1 MKALKQLHGKAKLQY
16 LWDYY
21 KLPFIIICIVLYILV
36 YNIHGQLVKK
46 TTVLSIA
53 FINVNMSESL
63 SQHLTSDFLDFEH
76 LSAKKNKICT
86 YDNLLIQENSD
97 SENLEYAYASSTRL
111 LAAIDAQKIDLV
123 FMNREAMEQLN
134 KKGYLSDSI
143 NVSDFPLLKNAK
155 FDGDI
160 YVGIIK
166 NAPHK
171 DECLKYL
178 DFIKK
183 QLRKLNSEAVFFFL
197 HYYFHYRLSPI
208 YLYLKGMFL
217 TFNGNIFICFHCR
230 FRFFLRYE

>member
-76 LSAKKNKICT
+76 LSAKKNEICT
-86 YDNLLIQENSD
+86 YDNLLIQENPD
-97 SENLEYAYASSTRL
+97 SENLEYAYASSARL
-111 LAAIDAQKIDLV
+111 LAAIDAKKIDLA

-143 NVSDFPLLKNAK
+143 NVSNFPLLKNAK

-183 QLRKLNSEAVFFFL
+183 NSSGNLIPKLFFSFYTTTSTIVFPLF
-197 HYYFHYRLSPI
+197 
-208 YLYLKGMFL
+208 
-217 TFNGNIFICFHCR
+217 IFI
-230 FRFFLRYE
+230 

>member
-53 FINVNMSESL
+53 FININMSESL

-76 LSAKKNKICT
+76 LSAKKNEICT
-86 YDNLLIQENSD
+86 YDNLLIQENPD
-97 SENLEYAYASSTRL
+97 SENLEYAYASSARL
-111 LAAIDAQKIDLV
+111 LAAIDAKKIDLA

-183 QLRKLNSEAVFFFL
+183 NSSGNLIPKLFFSFYTTTSTIVFPLF
-197 HYYFHYRLSPI
+197 
-208 YLYLKGMFL
+208 
-217 TFNGNIFICFHCR
+217 IFI
-230 FRFFLRYE
+230 

>member
-76 LSAKKNKICT
+76 LSAKKNEICT
-86 YDNLLIQENSD
+86 YDNLLIQENPD
-97 SENLEYAYASSTRL
+97 SENLEYAYASSARL
-111 LAAIDAQKIDLV
+111 LAAIDAKKIDLA

-183 QLRKLNSEAVFFFL
+183 NSSGNLIPKLFFSFYTTTSTIVFPLF
-197 HYYFHYRLSPI
+197 
-208 YLYLKGMFL
+208 
-217 TFNGNIFICFHCR
+217 IFI
-230 FRFFLRYE
+230 

>member
-16 LWDYY
+16 LCDYY
-21 KLPFIIICIVLYILV
+21 KLPLIIICIVLNILD

-76 LSAKKNKICT
+76 LSAKKNEICT
-86 YDNLLIQENSD
+86 YDNLLIQENPD
-97 SENLEYAYASSTRL
+97 SENLEYAYASSARL
-111 LAAIDAQKIDLV
+111 LAAIDAKKIDLA

-183 QLRKLNSEAVFFFL
+183 NSSGNLIPKLFFSFYTTTSTIVFPLF
-197 HYYFHYRLSPI
+197 
-208 YLYLKGMFL
+208 
-217 TFNGNIFICFHCR
+217 IFI
-230 FRFFLRYE
+230 

>member
-76 LSAKKNKICT
+76 LSAKKNEICT
-86 YDNLLIQENSD
+86 YDNLLIQENPD

-111 LAAIDAQKIDLV
+111 LAAIDAKKIDLV

-183 QLRKLNSEAVFFFL
+183 TAPE
-197 HYYFHYRLSPI
+197 
-208 YLYLKGMFL
+208 
-217 TFNGNIFICFHCR
+217 T
-230 FRFFLRYE
+230 

>member
-76 LSAKKNKICT
+76 LSAKKNEICT
-86 YDNLLIQENSD
+86 YDNLLIQENPD
-97 SENLEYAYASSTRL
+97 SENLEYAYASSARL
-111 LAAIDAQKIDLV
+111 LAAIDAKKIDLA

-143 NVSDFPLLKNAK
+143 KVSDFPLLKNAK
-155 FDGDI
+155 YHGEI

-166 NAPHK
+166 NNPHK

-183 QLRKLNSEAVFFFL
+183 NSSGNLIPKLFFSFYTTTSTIVFPLF
-197 HYYFHYRLSPI
+197 
-208 YLYLKGMFL
+208 
-217 TFNGNIFICFHCR
+217 IFI
-230 FRFFLRYE
+230 

>member
-76 LSAKKNKICT
+76 LSAKKNEICT

-111 LAAIDAQKIDLV
+111 LAAIDAKKIDLA

-183 QLRKLNSEAVFFFL
+183 NSSGNLIPKLFFSFYTTTSTIVFPLF
-197 HYYFHYRLSPI
+197 
-208 YLYLKGMFL
+208 
-217 TFNGNIFICFHCR
+217 IFI
-230 FRFFLRYE
+230 

>member
-76 LSAKKNKICT
+76 LSAKKNEICT
-86 YDNLLIQENSD
+86 YDNLLIQENPD
-97 SENLEYAYASSTRL
+97 SENLEYAYASSARL
-111 LAAIDAQKIDLV
+111 LAAIDAKKIDLA

-183 QLRKLNSEAVFFFL
+183 NSFGNLIPKLFFSFYTTTSTIVFPLF
-197 HYYFHYRLSPI
+197 
-208 YLYLKGMFL
+208 
-217 TFNGNIFICFHCR
+217 IFI
-230 FRFFLRYE
+230 

>member
-16 LWDYY
+16 FWDYY

-76 LSAKKNKICT
+76 LSAKKNEICT

-111 LAAIDAQKIDLV
+111 LAAIDAKK
-123 FMNREAMEQLN
+123 NR
-134 KKGYLSDSI
+134 
-143 NVSDFPLLKNAK
+143 PR
-155 FDGDI
+155 I
-160 YVGIIK
+160 YESRSNGTIK
-166 NAPHK
+166 
-171 DECLKYL
+171 
-178 DFIKK
+178 
-183 QLRKLNSEAVFFFL
+183 
-197 HYYFHYRLSPI
+197 
-208 YLYLKGMFL
+208 
-217 TFNGNIFICFHCR
+217 
-230 FRFFLRYE
+230 

>member
-76 LSAKKNKICT
+76 LSAKKNEICT
-86 YDNLLIQENSD
+86 YDNLLIQANPD
-97 SENLEYAYASSTRL
+97 PENLEYAYASSARL
-111 LAAIDAQKIDLV
+111 LAAIDAKKIDLA

-183 QLRKLNSEAVFFFL
+183 NSSGNLIPKLFFSFYTTTSTIVFPLF
-197 HYYFHYRLSPI
+197 
-208 YLYLKGMFL
+208 
-217 TFNGNIFICFHCR
+217 IFI
-230 FRFFLRYE
+230 

>member
-16 LWDYY
+16 LLDYY

-76 LSAKKNKICT
+76 LSAKKNEICT
-86 YDNLLIQENSD
+86 YDNLLIQENPD
-97 SENLEYAYASSTRL
+97 SENLEYAYASSARL
-111 LAAIDAQKIDLV
+111 LAAIDAKKIDLA

-183 QLRKLNSEAVFFFL
+183 NSSGNLIPKLFFSFYTTTSTIVFPLF
-197 HYYFHYRLSPI
+197 
-208 YLYLKGMFL
+208 
-217 TFNGNIFICFHCR
+217 IFI
-230 FRFFLRYE
+230 

>member
-76 LSAKKNKICT
+76 LSAKKNEICT
-86 YDNLLIQENSD
+86 YDNLLIQENPD

-111 LAAIDAQKIDLV
+111 LAAIDAKKIDLV

-183 QLRKLNSEAVFFFL
+183 NSSGNLIPKLFFSFYTTTSTIVFPLF
-197 HYYFHYRLSPI
+197 
-208 YLYLKGMFL
+208 
-217 TFNGNIFICFHCR
+217 IFI
-230 FRFFLRYE
+230 

>member
-76 LSAKKNKICT
+76 LSAKKNEICT
-86 YDNLLIQENSD
+86 YDNLLIQENPD
-97 SENLEYAYASSTRL
+97 SENLEYAYASSARL
-111 LAAIDAQKIDLV
+111 LAAIDAKKIDLA

-134 KKGYLSDSI
+134 KKGYLSDGI

-183 QLRKLNSEAVFFFL
+183 NSSGNLIPKLFFSFYTTTSTIVFPLF
-197 HYYFHYRLSPI
+197 
-208 YLYLKGMFL
+208 
-217 TFNGNIFICFHCR
+217 IFI
-230 FRFFLRYE
+230 

>member
-63 SQHLTSDFLDFEH
+63 SQHLTSDFLDFKH
-76 LSAKKNKICT
+76 LSAKKNEICT
-86 YDNLLIQENSD
+86 YDNLLIQENPD

-111 LAAIDAQKIDLV
+111 LAAIDAKKIDLV

-178 DFIKK
+178 DFIEKTAP
-183 QLRKLNSEAVFFFL
+183 E
-197 HYYFHYRLSPI
+197 
-208 YLYLKGMFL
+208 
-217 TFNGNIFICFHCR
+217 T
-230 FRFFLRYE
+230 

>member
-76 LSAKKNKICT
+76 LSAKKNEICT
-86 YDNLLIQENSD
+86 YDNLLIQENPD
-97 SENLEYAYASSTRL
+97 SENLEYAYASSARL
-111 LAAIDAQKIDLV
+111 LAAIDAKKIDLA
-123 FMNREAMEQLN
+123 FMNRKAMEQLN

-183 QLRKLNSEAVFFFL
+183 NSSGNLIPKLFFSFYTTTSTIVFPLF
-197 HYYFHYRLSPI
+197 
-208 YLYLKGMFL
+208 
-217 TFNGNIFICFHCR
+217 IFI
-230 FRFFLRYE
+230 

>member
-63 SQHLTSDFLDFEH
+63 SQHLTSDFLDF
-76 LSAKKNKICT
+76 
-86 YDNLLIQENSD
+86 DNLLIQENPD
-97 SENLEYAYASSTRL
+97 SENLEYDYASSTRL
-111 LAAIDAQKIDLV
+111 LATIDAKKIDLV

-178 DFIKK
+178 DFIEKTAP
-183 QLRKLNSEAVFFFL
+183 E
-197 HYYFHYRLSPI
+197 
-208 YLYLKGMFL
+208 
-217 TFNGNIFICFHCR
+217 T
-230 FRFFLRYE
+230 

>member
-76 LSAKKNKICT
+76 LSAKKNEICT
-86 YDNLLIQENSD
+86 YDNLLIQENPD
-97 SENLEYAYASSTRL
+97 SENLEYAYASSARL
-111 LAAIDAQKIDLV
+111 LAAIDAKKIDLA

-143 NVSDFPLLKNAK
+143 NVSDFPFLKNAK

-183 QLRKLNSEAVFFFL
+183 NSSGNLIPKLFFSFYTTTSTIVFPLF
-197 HYYFHYRLSPI
+197 
-208 YLYLKGMFL
+208 
-217 TFNGNIFICFHCR
+217 IFI
-230 FRFFLRYE
+230 

>member
-76 LSAKKNKICT
+76 LSAKKNEICT
-86 YDNLLIQENSD
+86 YDNLLIQENPD

-111 LAAIDAQKIDLV
+111 LAAIDAKKIDLV

-183 QLRKLNSEAVFFFL
+183 SSSGNLIPKLFFSFYTTTSTIVFPLF
-197 HYYFHYRLSPI
+197 
-208 YLYLKGMFL
+208 
-217 TFNGNIFICFHCR
+217 IFI
-230 FRFFLRYE
+230 

>member
-76 LSAKKNKICT
+76 LSAKKNEICT
-86 YDNLLIQENSD
+86 YDNLLIQENPD
-97 SENLEYAYASSTRL
+97 SENLEYAYASSARL
-111 LAAIDAQKIDLV
+111 LAAIDAKKIDLA

-143 NVSDFPLLKNAK
+143 NVSNFPLLKNAK

-183 QLRKLNSEAVFFFL
+183 TAPE
-197 HYYFHYRLSPI
+197 
-208 YLYLKGMFL
+208 
-217 TFNGNIFICFHCR
+217 T
-230 FRFFLRYE
+230 

>member
-76 LSAKKNKICT
+76 LSAKKNEICT
-86 YDNLLIQENSD
+86 YDNLLIQENPD
-97 SENLEYAYASSTRL
+97 SENLKYAYASSARL
-111 LAAIDAQKIDLV
+111 LAAIDAKKIDLA

-183 QLRKLNSEAVFFFL
+183 NSSGNLIPKLFFSFYTTTSTIVFPLF
-197 HYYFHYRLSPI
+197 
-208 YLYLKGMFL
+208 
-217 TFNGNIFICFHCR
+217 IFI
-230 FRFFLRYE
+230 

>member
-1 MKALKQLHGKAKLQY
+1 MLIWA
-16 LWDYY
+16 
-21 KLPFIIICIVLYILV
+21 
-36 YNIHGQLVKK
+36 N
-46 TTVLSIA
+46 
-53 FINVNMSESL
+53 L

-76 LSAKKNKICT
+76 LSAKKNEICT
-86 YDNLLIQENSD
+86 YDNLLIQENPD
-97 SENLEYAYASSTRL
+97 SENLEYAYASSARL
-111 LAAIDAQKIDLV
+111 LAAIDAKKIDLA

-183 QLRKLNSEAVFFFL
+183 NSSGNLIPKLFFSFYTTTSTIVFPLF
-197 HYYFHYRLSPI
+197 
-208 YLYLKGMFL
+208 
-217 TFNGNIFICFHCR
+217 IFI
-230 FRFFLRYE
+230 

>member
-76 LSAKKNKICT
+76 LSAKKNEICT
-86 YDNLLIQENSD
+86 YDNLLIQENPD
-97 SENLEYAYASSTRL
+97 SENLEYAYASSARL
-111 LAAIDAQKIDLV
+111 LAAIDAKKIDLA

-160 YVGIIK
+160 YVVFIK
-166 NAPHK
+166 NSPNK

-183 QLRKLNSEAVFFFL
+183 NSSGNLIPKLFFSFYTTTSTIVFPLF
-197 HYYFHYRLSPI
+197 
-208 YLYLKGMFL
+208 
-217 TFNGNIFICFHCR
+217 IFI
-230 FRFFLRYE
+230 

>member
-134 KKGYLSDSI
+134 KKGYLSDSMYRPPK
-143 NVSDFPLLKNAK
+143 VRPKNLTI
-155 FDGDI
+155 G
-160 YVGIIK
+160 G
-166 NAPHK
+166 
-171 DECLKYL
+171 
-178 DFIKK
+178 
-183 QLRKLNSEAVFFFL
+183 R
-197 HYYFHYRLSPI
+197 YFY
-208 YLYLKGMFL
+208 G
-217 TFNGNIFICFHCR
+217 
-230 FRFFLRYE
+230 

>member
-76 LSAKKNKICT
+76 LSAKKNEICT
-86 YDNLLIQENSD
+86 YDNLLIQENPD
-97 SENLEYAYASSTRL
+97 SENLEYAYASSARL
-111 LAAIDAQKIDLV
+111 LAAIDAKKIDLA

-155 FDGDI
+155 FDGYI
-160 YVGIIK
+160 FVGIIK

-183 QLRKLNSEAVFFFL
+183 NSCGNLIPMLFFSFYTTTSTIVFPLF
-197 HYYFHYRLSPI
+197 
-208 YLYLKGMFL
+208 
-217 TFNGNIFICFHCR
+217 IFI
-230 FRFFLRYE
+230 